1 MDGVHLLKTFSLA
14 LGKNYN
20 RNLLSF
26 AGKKFLAL
34 PPLHSLPKVICILLV
49 WKPGHRCP
57 WILGVLWE
65 EGVLSVLLCM
75 DFICSRAWHRGVVC
89 E

>member
-26 AGKKFLAL
+26 AGKKNF
-34 PPLHSLPKVICILLV
+34 
-49 WKPGHRCP
+49 
-57 WILGVLWE
+57 
-65 EGVLSVLLCM
+65 
-75 DFICSRAWHRGVVC
+75 
-89 E
+89 